1 MSERNGTTSRELEL
15 AEAQSV
21 CRFSCRFNCGSL
33 VSRVA
38 KGEGETFG
46 TVLNRRLSR
55 RDVLK
60 VGLVAGAAAA
70 LGSTLRLGEGRTAE
84 ASPVAAPAGAPTAQG
99 SALAFTAIQPD
110 TSDQIRVAEGYQ
122 SQVLLSWGD
131 PLFRDVGGFD
141 VNSQSAADQE
151 RRFGF
156 NSDFVAYLPLPLGS
170 RNGFEGLIWNNH
182 EYTDGLMMFPEY
194 DPKAPTRAQ
203 VDIELAAHGASIVHV
218 RRNGGGEWTPDSG
231 STYNRRITGT
241 TMVRVSGPAAGDDWL
256 KTTADPTGTQVTGT
270 LNNCGGGWTPWGTI
284 LTAEE
289 NFNQYFANADLLPAD
304 DPRKKVHARY
314 GLPTAASERLWE
326 SFYDRFDI
334 SKEPNEPFRFGWVV
348 EVDPYDPASTPV
360 KRTALGRF
368 KHEAATTVVAPNG
381 KVVVYTGD
389 DERFD
394 YVYKFVTEGTYN
406 PADRAANMNLLDS
419 GTLYVGEVQRRRH
432 RPVAAAGVRS
442 GAAHHRERLAVTG
455 GRADPSPRRPA
466 TPSAPRRWTAR
477 RTSRASPVTGKVY
490 AVMTNNTQRGTDG
503 RAAADKANPR
513 ANNAFGHIIEWTED
527 GNDHAALSFRWEI
540 FMLCG
545 RPDDETAYFAGFPK
559 DQVSPIGSPDNIAFD
574 TRGNLWIA
582 TDGQPAS
589 LKVNDAI
596 HGVPVEGAERGHLKQ
611 LLSAVSGAEVASLAF
626 NADDTALFASIQHP
640 GEGGKLSAPT
650 SVWPTGTQARPS
662 LVVVSSLR
670 GGAVGT

>member
-84 ASPVAAPAGAPTAQG
+84 ASPVAAPTGSPAAQG

-131 PLFRDVGGFD
+131 PLFKDVGGFD

-218 RRNGGGEWTPDSG
+218 RRNGGGEWTPDSS

-256 KTTADPTGTQVTGT
+256 KTTADPTGTQVSGT

-289 NFNQYFANADLLPAD
+289 NFNQYFANADLLPAE

-394 YVYKFVTEGTYN
+394 YAYKFVTEGTYN

-419 GTLYVGEVQRRRH
+419 GTLYAAKFNDDGTGQWLPLVFGQGPLTTANGWRSQADVLIRAREAGDAVGATKMD
-432 RPVAAAGVRS
+432 RP
-442 GAAHHRERLAVTG
+442 EDIET
-455 GRADPSPRRPA
+455 
-466 TPSAPRRWTAR
+466 
-477 RTSRASPVTGKVY
+477 SPVTGKVY
-490 AVMTNNTQRGTDG
+490 AVMTNNTQRGTEG

-513 ANNAFGHIIEWTED
+513 ANNAFGHIVEWTED
-527 GNDHAALSFRWEI
+527 GGDHAALSFRWEI